1 MMAIN
6 ARWLTVC
13 AGTALTLAL
22 GGPATAGPWQA
33 LEGGEASMDYRLRL
47 ETVSQDNLDE
57 DATAV
62 TGRLRLGYGTQRYA
76 GFEGFVEMEDVTPLG
91 GEAFNSTR
99 NAETDRPVIADPDDT
114 EVNRAYVAY
123 RGFEYGAV
131 QYGRQR
137 IIFDNARFVGNVGWR
152 QNEQTYDAARLD
164 IARNDVQ
171 LSYAFVSNV
180 NTVTF
185 RNRDMDSHL
194 VHLAYEGLPRMRITA
209 YGYLLDFDD
218 PAGATVDSRTLGVR
232 LSGGAAQRFTYAA
245 EYARQ
250 DDYGESGPRVGANYY
265 RLQGGV
271 RLGPAHVELGREVLS
286 GDGEFNFQTP
296 LATKHAFNGWADIF
310 LSDRIGIG
318 NSADGLRDSFV
329 RVSGELR
336 EASLKAVY
344 HRFEADRNGVDYGRE
359 IDLSAAY
366 PLGEHVHL
374 MAKYA
379 HYEAERFASD
389 TRKFWLQGQLSF

>member
-1 MMAIN
+1 MAIS
-6 ARWLTVC
+6 AKRLTVS
-13 AGTALTLAL
+13 AATALTVAL
-22 GGPATAGPWQA
+22 GGPAVGSPGQA
-33 LEGGEASMDYRLRL
+33 LEEGEASIDYRLRL
-47 ETVSQDNLDE
+47 ETVNQENLDE

-62 TGRLRLGYGTQRYA
+62 TGRLRLGYRTQRYA
-76 GFEGFVEMEDVTPLG
+76 GFEGLVEMEDVTPFG

-99 NAETDRPVIADPDDT
+99 NGKTDRPVIADPDGT
-114 EVNRAYVAY
+114 EINRAYVVY
-123 RGFEYGAV
+123 RGFDDGAI

-152 QNEQTYDAARLD
+152 QNEQTYDGIRLD
-164 IARNDVQ
+164 YARDDFQ

-185 RNRDMDSHL
+185 RNRDMQSDL
-194 VHLAYEGLPRMRITA
+194 VHLAYDGLPWVRMAA
-209 YGYLLDFDD
+209 YGYLLDFDN
-218 PAGATVDSRTLGVR
+218 PAGATVDSRTFGVR
-232 LSGGAAQRFTYAA
+232 LTGDAAERFTYTA

-250 DDYGESGPRVGANYY
+250 DDHGESGPRVGANYY

-271 RLGPAHVELGREVLS
+271 RLGPAHAELGREVLS
-286 GDGEFNFQTP
+286 GDGDFNFQTP

-329 RVSGELR
+329 KVSGEFGD
-336 EASLKAVY
+336 ASLAAVY
-344 HRFEADRNGVDYGRE
+344 HRFEADRNGIDYGQE

-366 PLGEHVHL
+366 PVGEHLHL
-374 MAKYA
+374 LAKFA
-379 HYEAERFASD
+379 HYEADRFASD